1 MNESQGFDD
10 FERKRRLFLTEWE
23 IGVLPQDH
31 EARLALETGVQF
43 AKLVLQTGLTLNGG
57 AFVLIPAYVALTP
70 VREEQINLVAILV
83 WFGLGLAAMF
93 LASVIAFFTMQLQQS
108 GIRERREASAKYLHA
123 SFDNLAGSSHV
134 EDSPSAEDHE
144 ANSKKY
150 WKWGTRLQ
158 HTAVFLA
165 GTSFALFIVG
175 GWIAASAVAAS

>member
-1 MNESQGFDD
+1 MSEPHGFDD

-23 IGVLPQDH
+23 VGVLPQDH

-70 VREEQINLVAILV
+70 GRGEQINLVAILV

-108 GIRERREASAKYLHA
+108 GIRERREASAKHLHEL
-123 SFDNLAGSSHV
+123 FDNLVGSSHA
-134 EDSPSAEDHE
+134 EDSSSAEDHE

-150 WKWGTRLQ
+150 WKWGTGLQ
-158 HTAVFLA
+158 HTAVALA
-165 GTSFALFIVG
+165 VASFALFITG
-175 GWIAASAVAAS
+175 GWFAASTVAAP

>member
-1 MNESQGFDD
+1 MSEPQGFDD

-57 AFVLIPAYVALTP
+57 AFVLIPAYVALAP
-70 VREEQINLVAILV
+70 DRGEKIDLVAILV
-83 WFGLGLAAMF
+83 WFGLGLTAMF

-108 GIRERREASAKYLHA
+108 GIREKREASAKYLHA
-123 SFDNLAGSSHV
+123 SFGNLIGSAHA
-134 EDSPSAEDHE
+134 EDTPSAKDHE
-144 ANSKKY
+144 ANSTKY

-158 HTAVFLA
+158 HTAVALA
-165 GTSFALFIVG
+165 VASFILFVVG
-175 GWIAASAVAAS
+175 GWFAASGVAAS